1 MSTLAE
7 IVSDVEQLPESSR
20 KKVLVFVREELREVK
35 NNPFAPLTRERVMA
49 DIKISEQQIADGKGM
64 DAEEALIALGKKHG
78 FV

>member
-20 KKVLVFVREELREVK
+20 RKVLSFVRNELKEVK

-49 DIKISEQQIADGKGM
+49 DIKVSEQQLADGKGV
-64 DAEEALIALGKKHG
+64 DAEQALITLGKKHG
-78 FV
+78 FI